1 MPVKSS
7 PQGAVDEKAV
17 REELRQGIS
26 DTKYLEQRWDALVA
40 EHRDQWVGV
49 YRRDTVFAPSLEDLL
64 ERANDK
70 GWDLGLMAIDR
81 LVEERPAALL

>member
-1 MPVKSS
+1 MRVKNA
-7 PQGAVDEKAV
+7 PQGAEDEKAV
-17 REELRQGIS
+17 REELRQAIS

-49 YRRDTVFAPSLEDLL
+49 YRRDILFAPSMEDLF
-64 ERANDK
+64 EKANEK
-70 GWDLGLMAIDR
+70 GWDLGLMVIDR